1 MNNIFNI
8 YKKDLKNIF
17 TNWPLLVVIIGLAI
31 LPSLYAWFNIKAS
44 WDPYGSTANISVAVV
59 NNDTGTSINDKEI
72 NIGNQ
77 VIDKLKDNKNLG
89 WQFVDKN
96 TALEGLKKGT
106 YYASIEIP
114 SNFSKDLTSL
124 VSENV
129 KKGEI
134 IYTVNEKIN
143 AIAPK
148 ITDKGASTIQLEV
161 NQTVDETVGEVIFDI
176 FNEIGI
182 EIEHQLPK
190 LTTLETN
197 LVDVQ
202 SKFKDIDKTVAL
214 ASDATSKISSIVK
227 ELQKDMPLIKDT
239 IASCK
244 TLSDDIKTFLQS
256 TKGSISD
263 IAPVVKND
271 LTLINELSSN
281 VSSMTSNLIDA
292 INKGSE
298 DAPSLIE
305 SLQNKLSNLH
315 STSSSLTNFLS
326 KLDKITPGNPLK
338 EVITQLYNV
347 NTNLNNAIGYLE
359 TVKNQVANGQ
369 KPTLSNLNKILTVS
383 NDISSVTNNILNNFD
398 SKIVQPIDSIFEQGI
413 KTATNIITVL
423 DSAEEKLPKVEE
435 ILTTSLAFSDKA
447 DEAVKFIKE
456 KLPWAKSTIDELTS
470 AIKELNNS
478 NSMDELI
485 SLLKSDVVSRSEFLK
500 QPVDLVTEKL
510 YPIKIYGA
518 AMTPFYTVLSLWV
531 GILLLMS
538 LLSTEVHGEYKSYEI
553 YFGRGFT
560 ILTITLVQALIVSVG
575 DLYLLNVPAKEP
587 ALFILLSLFISIV
600 FTAIVYSLVSIFG
613 NVGKAVAV
621 VLLVIQV
628 AGSGGTFPIEVTPI
642 FFQRVNPFLPF
653 TYGISALRETVGGIY
668 EPNLKRDIIMLII
681 FMIIPILFTIF
692 LKGPINRSTANLKKK
707 FSSTDLTGH

>member
-1 MNNIFNI
+1 MNNIFKI

-17 TNWPLLVVIIGLAI
+17 TNWALLVVIIGLAI

-44 WDPYGSTANISVAVV
+44 WDPYGSTSNISVAVV
-59 NNDTGTSINDKEI
+59 NNDTGTNIGDNEI

-77 VIDKLKDNKNLG
+77 LIDKLKDNKNLG
-89 WQFVDKN
+89 WTFVDKK
-96 TALEGLKKGT
+96 TALEGVKKGT
-106 YYASIEIP
+106 YYASLEIP
-114 SNFSKDLTSL
+114 QNFSKDLTSL
-124 VSENV
+124 ISQDV

-161 NQTVDETVGEVIFDI
+161 NQTVAETVGEVIFDV

-202 SKFKDIDKTVAL
+202 SKFKDIDKIVNL
-214 ASDATSKISSIVK
+214 ASDATSKISGIVK
-227 ELQKDMPLIKDT
+227 ELQKDMPLIKST

-244 TLSDDIKTFLQS
+244 SLSEDIKTFLES
-256 TKGSISD
+256 TKGSIND

-271 LTLINELSSN
+271 LTLINEISSH
-281 VSSMTSNLIDA
+281 VSSSTSSLIDA
-292 INKGSE
+292 INNGSK
-298 DAPSLIE
+298 DIPLLVD
-305 SLQNKLSNLH
+305 SLQGKLSNLY
-315 STSSSLTNFLS
+315 STSSALTDFLS
-326 KLDKITPGNPLK
+326 KLDKISPGNALQD
-338 EVITQLYNV
+338 VIAQLNSI
-347 NTNLNNAIGYLE
+347 NTKLNSAIGYLE

-369 KPTLSNLNKILTVS
+369 KPTLSNLNKILTIS
-383 NDISSVTNNILNNFD
+383 NDITNITTNILNNFD

-413 KTATNIITVL
+413 KTAANIITVL
-423 DSAEEKLPKVEE
+423 DSAEAKLPKVED
-435 ILTTSLAFSDKA
+435 ILNTSLTFADKA
-447 DEAVKFIKE
+447 DDGVKFIKE
-456 KLPWAKSTIDELTS
+456 KLPWAKSTVDELTS

-478 NSMDELI
+478 NNMNELI
-485 SLLKSDVVSRSEFLK
+485 SLLKSDVISRAEFLK

-510 YPIKIYGA
+510 YPIEIYGA

-538 LLSTEVHGEYKSYEI
+538 LLSTEAHGDYKSYEI
-553 YFGRGFT
+553 YFGRGLT
-560 ILTITLVQALIVSVG
+560 ILTITLVQALIVSSG

-587 ALFILLSLFISIV
+587 ALFILLSLFISVV

-613 NVGKAVAV
+613 NVGKALAV

-628 AGSGGTFPIEVTPI
+628 AGSGGTFPIEVTPP
-642 FFQRVNPFLPF
+642 FFQMVNPFLPF

-668 EPNLKRDIIMLII
+668 EPNLKRDIIMLLI
-681 FMIIPILFTIF
+681 FMIIPILLTILF
-692 LKGPINRSTANLKKK
+692 KGPINRSAVNLKKK
-707 FSSTDLTGH
+707 FNESDLTGH